1 MVDSNRQH
9 PDYSHL
15 PEPVDP
21 STLSIEVP
29 AFEDDRPQPEPLPPA
44 GSPELVAAT
53 QIAQGNG
60 SDAVPQTIHRTQIPV
75 GLLIAGVPLGIL
87 TVLAILD
94 IIFTR

>member
-1 MVDSNRQH
+1 MGRDNEH
-9 PDYSHL
+9 PDYSRL

-53 QIAQGNG
+53 QIAQGSG
-60 SDAVPQTIHRTQIPV
+60 GYSLPQTIHRTQIPV

-87 TVLAILD
+87 TVLAILE
-94 IIFTR
+94 ILFTR

>member
-1 MVDSNRQH
+1 MVDSRDH
-9 PDYSHL
+9 PDFTRL

-21 STLSIEVP
+21 TTLSIEVP
-29 AFEDDRPQPEPLPPA
+29 AFEDDRPQPEPIPPA
-44 GSPELVAAT
+44 GAPELVAAT

-60 SDAVPQTIHRTQIPV
+60 GSSVPRTIRRTQIPA

-94 IIFTR
+94 ILLTR

>member
-1 MVDSNRQH
+1 MSSDREH

-15 PEPVDP
+15 PEPVNP
-21 STLSIEVP
+21 ATLSIEVP

-53 QIAQGNG
+53 QFAQGNG
-60 SDAVPQTIHRTQIPV
+60 SDAIPQTIHRTQIPA

-87 TVLAILD
+87 TVLAILE
-94 IIFTR
+94 ILFTR